1 MLGVFLAF
9 GVDTLVIVGVLWYVG
24 QLSGATAGGVSAA
37 ILILFSL
44 WVLGRWLRLHGMDLS
59 SRDDTE
65 STDSHEQRDP
75 FAKLKQR
82 YAEGELTDEEFEQR
96 LDKILDADRQVE
108 LVTETATQRGE
119 QSHESK

>member
-1 MLGVFLAF
+1 MLGAFLAF
-9 GVDTLVIVGVLWYVG
+9 GVDTLVIVGVLWYVD

-44 WVLGRWLRLHGMDLS
+44 WVLGRWLRLYWMDLS

-75 FAKLKQR
+75 FARLKQR

>member
-1 MLGVFLAF
+1 MLGAFLAF

-44 WVLGRWLRLHGMDLS
+44 WVLGRWLRLYWMDLS

-75 FAKLKQR
+75 FARLKQR

-108 LVTETATQRGE
+108 LVTETDTQRGE